1 MTASTDLQDNFPY
14 PVLTKIVGTPT
25 YDSIKVVNDELSAN
39 AASVH
44 SDLGG
49 GLHGHLAITMN
60 ATIYATISVTP
71 FTAPTVPAPPVLAGM
86 TAAQIT
92 ALNRRYDADKAKF
105 HQYVALQNSL
115 KKQLI
120 AAVDEIYL
128 AAISEPYIK
137 YGNRTL
143 LEMLTHLYTTYA
155 KISPA
160 DLKENERKMNSPWD
174 PNQPFEVLVRQIQD
188 ATDFASHGGSPYTQR
203 QIVDT
208 AYTLVYSTGLFHDD
222 CKKWRKR
229 IAPLLQDWP
238 SFTKFFAEAYNDWR
252 DAQKTTAGNRYATA
266 NAAPVHR
273 AFEEETIAAIANL
286 ANATAADR
294 AATAHLTATNARLT
308 EELKAAQNKLVA
320 ALEKI
325 ASLTQGSRAPLA
337 DVSNRVDNRPPDRHY
352 CWTHGYCCKHTSQRC
367 PSPNDGHVRNAT
379 ARKPQGGSALIKDEW
394 LKRVTRIES

>member
-1 MTASTDLQDNFPY
+1 MTVSTDLQDNFPY

-60 ATIYATISVTP
+60 ATIYATISATP
-71 FTAPTVPAPPVLAGM
+71 FTAPTVPDPPVLAGM

-155 KISPA
+155 KISPV
-160 DLKENERKMNSPWD
+160 DLKENEQKMNSPWD

-229 IAPLLQDWP
+229 IVPLLQDWP

-252 DAQKTTAGNRYATA
+252 DAQKK
-266 NAAPVHR
+266 HR
-273 AFEEETIAAIANL
+273 RKQVCNC
-286 ANATAADR
+286 
-294 AATAHLTATNARLT
+294 
-308 EELKAAQNKLVA
+308 KCCP
-320 ALEKI
+320 
-325 ASLTQGSRAPLA
+325 GPSR
-337 DVSNRVDNRPPDRHY
+337 V
-352 CWTHGYCCKHTSQRC
+352 
-367 PSPNDGHVRNAT
+367 
-379 ARKPQGGSALIKDEW
+379 
-394 LKRVTRIES
+394 